1 MSAVRNWARGPFDL
15 IVHAEGHLRAGDD
28 IDRSMAL
35 ISFDNAVEVAIMSY
49 LALNPVHRGG
59 VAYTGADVK
68 RWSYN
73 YHSKLDFID
82 EELLRRGG
90 LPWKLDRIDI
100 SWAHGER
107 NAQYHEGKGGVPGR
121 RAMKTIRDAA
131 IWIFGLL
138 FDVPDVEKEIEEEL
152 AALAGPNKP
161 KAAQLPH
168 YDKAIDG
175 KFGVIKFTRSSSYYA
190 SEVLYELDPDA
201 YKDIGAKLHAGEE
214 LDGGND
220 E

>member
-35 ISFDNAVEVAIMSY
+35 ISFDNAVEVSIMSY
-49 LALNPVHRGG
+49 LALAPVNRGG
-59 VAYTGADVK
+59 VTYHGADLK
-68 RWSYN
+68 RWTNN

-82 EELLRRGG
+82 EELIRRGG
-90 LPWKLDRIDI
+90 LQWKLDRTDI
-100 SWAHGER
+100 AWAHGER

-138 FDVPDVEKEIEEEL
+138 FDVSDVEKEIEDEL
-152 AALAGPNKP
+152 AVLAAPNKP
-161 KAAQLPH
+161 KAPQQPH
-168 YDKAIDG
+168 YNIAIDG
-175 KFGVIKFTRSSSYYA
+175 KFGVIKFTRTTSYYA
-190 SEVLYELDPDA
+190 SKVLYETDPDA
-201 YKDIGAKLHAGEE
+201 YKEIGAKLHAGEK
-214 LDGGND
+214 LDSGDD